1 MPCNDYPDP
10 TPQSRDLQRTTSLL
24 IYTLTKLGHKP
35 AMWMKE
41 QAKNPYA
48 VDERAITELC
58 ALLKAMSND
67 QLEQIVYDA
76 HSRNARDLA
85 NWWEDHQ
92 EADRKREKEEAA
104 RKKRKNLRQQA
115 LEKLTPAERKALGVK

>member
-58 ALLKAMSND
+58 ALLKAMSKINSNKSSTMRTAET
-67 QLEQIVYDA
+67 LAISQIGGKTTKKPIGSA
-76 HSRNARDLA
+76 RRRRLRGRNARTCV
-85 NWWEDHQ
+85 N
-92 EADRKREKEEAA
+92 KRSKS
-104 RKKRKNLRQQA
+104 
-115 LEKLTPAERKALGVK
+115 